1 MGSSRPKLGC
11 SVVNTEFVPG
21 CSAKGKTIAKN
32 WRWSFI
38 YHWCIII
45 STGKYMNW
53 HLQPIDTSLEAFQ
66 SDLKTGLSQTEADS
80 RLTKYGRNELVEKS
94 GRTPLKIFW
103 EQITTTMVLI
113 LIAAAVVA
121 GLLGDTKNTIAITAI
136 VLLYAIL
143 GFVQEYRA
151 EQAISALKKL
161 SVPNV
166 RVLRDGSLKEI
177 SAHEL
182 VPGDIIQLE
191 AGNVLSADVRLLEAI
206 NLRIQEAALTG
217 ESEPVEKQTAVLSG
231 ESLPLGDRS
240 NMGYMSTIITQGRG
254 LALVVTTGMQTEL
267 GKIADLIQQSDAGQ
281 TPLQKRLDSLGKNLA
296 IIGVV
301 IAVFI
306 AVLGLLRGDELR
318 HMLLTAVS
326 IAVAIVPEG
335 LPAVVTITLALGAQR
350 MLKQNALIRKLP
362 AVETL
367 GSVTVICSDKTG
379 TLTENRMTVVVL
391 DVAGHEL
398 DLSEEMDKQ
407 GSVHK
412 VNVEGNQSAASLS
425 LLAIG
430 GTLCNDAQLVNTGDG
445 GFHTLGDP
453 TEGALVATAAK
464 MGFWKSTLNSSFP
477 RAAELPFDSERKRM
491 TTVHHLEQYDP
502 TILAGLEIG
511 SHRYIAFTK
520 GSVDGLLGLSNQ
532 VWVNGQTQRMDDS
545 FKVRIEAANDR
556 LAKKGMRVLGVAF
569 RLINQIPEVIQMD
582 LEQNLTFI
590 GLFGMIDPPREE
602 VRDAV
607 AITKSAG
614 IRTVMITGDHPL
626 TAAEIAR
633 QLGIIG
639 TESNRFASRH
649 SHSQRQ
655 ETLDSIKVLTGVE
668 IENLSFDELK
678 NVVDDVQVFAR
689 VSPEHKLKIVKALQ
703 ERGHIVSMTG
713 DGVNDA
719 PALKRADIGVAMGI
733 TGTDVSKEAADMVLL
748 DDNFATIVSA
758 VKEGRTIY
766 DNIRKFVRFSVAGN
780 IGKVLVML
788 LAPFLGKPLPL
799 LPLQLLWLNLLTD
812 GLLGLGIGVENPEA
826 DTMKRPPYSPKE
838 GVFSRGAG
846 LQVIWVGAMIGALAL
861 GLGSWYY
868 FTGREQWQTMVFTF
882 LAFAQVFQALASRSE
897 KDSIF
902 KLRLMS
908 NLLLAGMSAL
918 VVGLQLMVLYVPFLA
933 EFFSVKAL
941 SLCDLSIAIAGGI
954 VVLVVMEVGKK
965 IKILKSA

>member
-1 MGSSRPKLGC
+1 
-11 SVVNTEFVPG
+11 
-21 CSAKGKTIAKN
+21 
-32 WRWSFI
+32 
-38 YHWCIII
+38 
-45 STGKYMNW
+45 MNW
-53 HLQPIDTSLEAFQ
+53 HLQSIDSSLEALQ
-66 SDLKTGLSQTEADS
+66 TDLKTGLSQTESES
-80 RLTKYGRNELVEKS
+80 RLTKYGRNELIEKS
-94 GRTPLKIFW
+94 GRTPFKIFW
-103 EQITTTMVLI
+103 EQITATMVLI

-166 RVLRDGSLKEI
+166 RVLRDGALKEM
-177 SAHEL
+177 SAREL
-182 VPGDIIQLE
+182 VPGDMIQLE
-191 AGNVLSADVRLLEAI
+191 AGNVLPADVRLLEAV

-217 ESEPVEKQTAVLSG
+217 ESEPVEKQTAALSG
-231 ESLPLGDRS
+231 DGLPLGDRL
-240 NMGYMSTIITQGRG
+240 NMGYMGTMVTQGRG
-254 LALVVTTGMQTEL
+254 MALVIATGMQTEL
-267 GKIADLIQQSDAGQ
+267 GKIADLIQQSDTGQ
-281 TPLQKRLDSLGKNLA
+281 TPLQKRLDTLGKNLA
-296 IIGVV
+296 IVGVV

-326 IAVAIVPEG
+326 VAVAIVPEG

-398 DLSEEMDKQ
+398 DLTEEMDKH
-407 GSVHK
+407 GSVRK
-412 VNVEGNQSAASLS
+412 VAIEENQNAASLS

-430 GTLCNDAQLVNTGDG
+430 GTLCNDAQLINTGDG

-453 TEGALVATAAK
+453 TEGSLVAAAAK
-464 MGFWKSTLNSSFP
+464 MGFWKSTLDSSFP

-511 SHRYIAFTK
+511 DHRYIAFTK

-532 VWVNGQTQRMDDS
+532 VWVNGQLQRMDAN
-545 FKVRIEAANDR
+545 FKVRVEAANER

-569 RLINQIPEVIQMD
+569 RMMNQIPEVIQTD

-626 TAAEIAR
+626 TASEIAR
-633 QLGIIG
+633 QLGIISQAV
-639 TESNRFASRH
+639 ES
-649 SHSQRQ
+649 
-655 ETLDSIKVLTGVE
+655 KVLTGAE

-678 NVVDDVQVFAR
+678 NVVDEVQVFAR
-689 VSPEHKLKIVKALQ
+689 VSPEHKLKIVQALQ

-748 DDNFATIVSA
+748 DDNFSTIVSA

-788 LAPFLGKPLPL
+788 LAPFLGKPIPL

-812 GLLGLGIGVENPEA
+812 GLLGLGMGVENAES

-846 LQVIWVGAMIGALAL
+846 VQVIWVGALIGALAL

-882 LAFAQVFQALASRSE
+882 LAFAQVFQAWASRSAT
-897 KDSIF
+897 DSFF
-902 KLRLMS
+902 KLRIMS
-908 NLLLAGMSAL
+908 NPLLAGMSAL

-933 EFFSVKAL
+933 EFFGVKAL

-954 VVLVVMEVGKK
+954 VVLIVMEVEKW
-965 IKILKSA
+965 LKRK

>member
-1 MGSSRPKLGC
+1 
-11 SVVNTEFVPG
+11 
-21 CSAKGKTIAKN
+21 
-32 WRWSFI
+32 
-38 YHWCIII
+38 
-45 STGKYMNW
+45 MNW
-53 HLQPIDTSLEAFQ
+53 HLQSIDSSLEALQ
-66 SDLKTGLSQTEADS
+66 SKLKTGLSQPEAES
-80 RLTKYGRNELVEKS
+80 RLTKYGRNELIEKS
-94 GRTPLKIFW
+94 GRTPFKIFW
-103 EQITTTMVLI
+103 EQITATMVLI

-166 RVLRDGSLKEI
+166 RVLRDSAVKEM
-177 SAHEL
+177 SAREL

-191 AGNVLSADVRLLEAI
+191 AGNVLPADVRLLEAV

-217 ESEPVEKQTAVLSG
+217 ESEPVEKQTAELYKEG
-231 ESLPLGDRS
+231 LPLGDRR
-240 NMGYMSTIITQGRG
+240 NMGYMGTIVTQGRG
-254 LALVVTTGMQTEL
+254 LALVIATGMQTEL
-267 GKIADLIQQSDAGQ
+267 GKIADLIQQSESGQ
-281 TPLQKRLDSLGKNLA
+281 TPLQKRLDTLGKNLA
-296 IIGVV
+296 IVGVV

-326 IAVAIVPEG
+326 VAVAIVPEG

-398 DLSEEMDKQ
+398 DLTEEMDKH
-407 GSVHK
+407 GSVRK
-412 VNVEGNQSAASLS
+412 VAIEENQNAASLS

-430 GTLCNDAQLVNTGDG
+430 GTLCNDAQLINTGDG

-453 TEGALVATAAK
+453 TEGSLVAAAAK
-464 MGFWKSTLNSSFP
+464 MGFWKSTLDSSFP

-511 SHRYIAFTK
+511 DHRYIAFTK

-532 VWVNGQTQRMDDS
+532 VWVNGQLQKMDDN
-545 FKVRIEAANDR
+545 FKVRVEAANER

-569 RLINQIPEVIQMD
+569 RMMDQIPEVIQTD

-626 TAAEIAR
+626 TASEIAR
-633 QLGIIG
+633 QLGI
-639 TESNRFASRH
+639 TDQAALS
-649 SHSQRQ
+649 
-655 ETLDSIKVLTGVE
+655 KVLTGAE

-678 NVVDDVQVFAR
+678 NVVDEVQVFAR
-689 VSPEHKLKIVKALQ
+689 VSPEHKLKIVQALQ

-748 DDNFATIVSA
+748 DDNFSTIVSA

-788 LAPFLGKPLPL
+788 LAPFLGKPIPL

-812 GLLGLGIGVENPEA
+812 GLLGLGMGVENAES

-846 LQVIWVGAMIGALAL
+846 AQVIWVGALIGALAL

-882 LAFAQVFQALASRSE
+882 LAFAQVFQAWASRSAT
-897 KDSIF
+897 DSFF
-902 KLRLMS
+902 KLRIMS
-908 NLLLAGMSAL
+908 NPLLAGMSAL
-918 VVGLQLMVLYVPFLA
+918 VVGLQLTVLYVPFLA
-933 EFFSVKAL
+933 DFFSVKAL

-954 VVLVVMEVGKK
+954 VVFVVMEVEKW
-965 IKILKSA
+965 LKRK

>member
-1 MGSSRPKLGC
+1 
-11 SVVNTEFVPG
+11 
-21 CSAKGKTIAKN
+21 
-32 WRWSFI
+32 
-38 YHWCIII
+38 
-45 STGKYMNW
+45 MNW
-53 HLQPIDTSLEAFQ
+53 HLQSIDSSLSALQ
-66 SDLKTGLSQTEADS
+66 SKLKTGLSQTEADL
-80 RLTKYGRNELVEKS
+80 RLTEHGRNELIEKS

-103 EQITTTMVLI
+103 EQISATMVLI

-136 VLLYAIL
+136 VLLYAVL
-143 GFVQEYRA
+143 GFIQEYRA

-166 RVLRDGSLKEI
+166 RVLRDGALREI
-177 SAHEL
+177 SAREL

-191 AGNVLSADVRLLEAI
+191 AGNVLPADVRLLEAV

-217 ESEPVEKQTAVLSG
+217 ESEPVEKQTASLSG
-231 ESLPLGDRS
+231 EGLSLGDRL
-240 NMGYMSTIITQGRG
+240 NMGYMGTIVTQGRG
-254 LALVVTTGMQTEL
+254 LALVIATGMQTEL

-281 TPLQKRLDSLGKNLA
+281 TPLQKRLDTLGKNLA
-296 IIGVV
+296 IVGVV

-326 IAVAIVPEG
+326 VAVAIVPEG

-398 DLSEEMDKQ
+398 DLTEEMDKH
-407 GSVHK
+407 GSVRK
-412 VNVEGNQSAASLS
+412 VSIEENQNAASLS

-453 TEGALVATAAK
+453 TEGSLVAAAAK
-464 MGFWKSTLNSSFP
+464 MGFWKSTLDSSFP

-511 SHRYIAFTK
+511 DHRYIAFTK

-532 VWVNGQTQRMDDS
+532 VWVNGQLQRMDDS
-545 FKVRIEAANDR
+545 FKVRVEAANER

-569 RLINQIPEVIQMD
+569 RMMNQIPAVIQMD

-626 TAAEIAR
+626 TANEIAR
-633 QLGIIG
+633 QLGIAENG
-639 TESNRFASRH
+639 R
-649 SHSQRQ
+649 
-655 ETLDSIKVLTGVE
+655 VLTGAE

-678 NVVDDVQVFAR
+678 NVVDEVQVFAR
-689 VSPEHKLKIVKALQ
+689 VSPEHKLKIVQALQ
-703 ERGHIVSMTG
+703 ECGHIVSMTG

-788 LAPFLGKPLPL
+788 LAPFLGKPIPL

-812 GLLGLGIGVENPEA
+812 GLLGLGMGVENAES

-846 LQVIWVGAMIGALAL
+846 VQVIWVGVLIGSLAL
-861 GLGSWYY
+861 GIGSWYY
-868 FTGREQWQTMVFTF
+868 FTGREQWQTMVFSF
-882 LAFAQVFQALASRSE
+882 LAFAQVFQAWASRSAT
-897 KDSIF
+897 DSFF
-902 KLRLMS
+902 KLRIMS
-908 NLLLAGMSAL
+908 NPLLAGMSAL

-933 EFFSVKAL
+933 NFFSVKAL

-954 VVLVVMEVGKK
+954 VVFVAMEVEKM
-965 IKILKSA
+965 LKRR